1 MNALTYR
8 YLNDLRDAMDSDPR
22 TKRLAEAETKLR
34 EDPEAS
40 KLFLKAET
48 ARGEYLSKRLELGEE
63 AEETR
68 AALKVFHEAKK
79 ALDLHP
85 SAREYS
91 SYYAEVAWLYREI
104 DAILF
109 GAFKSHRRCGGNH
122 D

>member
-1 MNALTYR
+1 
-8 YLNDLRDAMDSDPR
+8 MDSDPR
-22 TKRLAEAETKLR
+22 TKRLSEAETKLR

-48 ARGEYLSKRLELGEE
+48 SRGEYLSKRLELGEE